1 METIRKEQLLL
12 DFTNDKKVMLE
23 ILHNNRKVFDYI
35 IKKDK
40 TSRDTI
46 YLIQKVIK
54 DFIEETFYFDDSIK
68 TKEELLEL
76 VKDYDLIE
84 YIDSLV
90 DIYDEDIVNSYIY
103 FQEYVEK
110 VEWDVDI
117 LEIIKV
123 WQFNW
128 YSRFYEDIKNE
139 FIKFLEKC

>member
-23 ILHNNRKVFDYI
+23 ILHNNRRVFDYI
-35 IKKDK
+35 IRKDK
-40 TSRDTI
+40 TSIDII

-68 TKEELLEL
+68 TKDELLEL
-76 VKDYDLIE
+76 VRDYDLIE

-90 DIYDEDIVNSYIY
+90 DIYDEDLINSYNS
-103 FQEYVEK
+103 FQEYIEK

-128 YSRFYEDIKNE
+128 YSKFYEDIKNE
-139 FIKFLEKC
+139 FIKFLKKC